1 MKPFPNPFS
10 VVDGVVEELINAARS
25 GKTLGEI
32 TKDLRSEDGEKIA
45 IDPVRIYRG
54 AETFESLRKAAED
67 YVAKTGFRPRV
78 FLANMGPIPQHKAR
92 ADFSIDFFRLGG
104 FEVVTNKGFPD
115 VDKAAEAAIG
125 SGAKIVVICSTDKT
139 YPDLVPPLTRKLKE
153 AQPDTT
159 VILAGYPKDHIETFK
174 EAGVDEFI
182 FMNADV
188 VALLTRLQ
196 RKEGVIS

>member
-1 MKPFPNPFS
+1 MKPFPNP
-10 VVDGVVEELINAARS
+10 VDIADGVVEELINAARS

-32 TKDLRSEDGEKIA
+32 TKELRTEDGQKVAVE
-45 IDPVRIYRG
+45 PVRVYRG
-54 AETFESLRKAAED
+54 AETFESLRKATD
-67 YVAKTGFRPRV
+67 DFLAKTGSRPKI

-104 FEVVTNKGFPD
+104 FEVITNKGFPD
-115 VDKAAEAAIG
+115 VDKAAEAALG

-153 AQPDTT
+153 AEPDTT
-159 VILAGYPKDHIETFK
+159 VILAGYPKDYVEAFK
-174 EAGVDEFI
+174 EAGVDDFI

-188 VALLTRLQ
+188 VALLTKLQ